1 MTALDALSPAARALR
16 STALAALLGCT
27 LSGAALAQAAPAAP
41 AAPAT
46 TEAPAANTPAAP
58 APAAAA
64 ADASATPASISG
76 TYAFDPE
83 HSQIVFSYN
92 HLGLSTSR
100 GVINGVTGTVTLDE
114 ADPTKSRVEASFPLS
129 AIRTVAPAL
138 DAHLLSDDFF
148 KGQTPDTRVT
158 FVSTEVV
165 RGDDD
170 EAKVTGDLTLNGV
183 TRPVTL
189 EVEITEAGAHPMT
202 GKPVAGFDIEGKIN
216 RSEFGLGAFV
226 PAVSDEISFD
236 IAVEAGKG

>member
-1 MTALDALSPAARALR
+1 MTALHALSLDARALR

-64 ADASATPASISG
+64 DASAIPASISG

-158 FVSTEVV
+158 FVSTAVV

-183 TRPVTL
+183 TRQVTL

>member
-1 MTALDALSPAARALR
+1 MTALHALSPAAHALR
-16 STALAALLGCT
+16 STALAALLGCA

-46 TEAPAANTPAAP
+46 TEAPAAGAGAT
-58 APAAAA
+58 
-64 ADASATPASISG
+64 DASATPASISG
-76 TYAFDPE
+76 TYVFDPE

-114 ADPTKSRVEASFPLS
+114 ADPTKSKVEASFPLS

-216 RSEFGLGAFV
+216 RSDFGLGAFV